1 MGYFLVVL
9 SVVCFGAMALFA
21 KIAYADGVDTGSLL
35 ALRFLIA
42 AILTAGITLAR
53 RASWPHGR
61 ELALHVLM
69 GALYALMAGSY
80 FEALH
85 FATSATVSL
94 ILYVAPVLVAGLA
107 ALLRFDRF
115 GITELVALA
124 TSVSGLF
131 MVLGGALTGSV
142 NGFGLAF
149 LAALFYAFYILVG
162 SRVRAQAD
170 PLACACVILAVSAIV
185 FTATALAH
193 GVHLPRTPGAWS
205 AIGTLAL
212 LCTALAIVALNAGIR
227 RLGPTLSSVI
237 ASVEP
242 VVTVGLGIAFLG
254 EHPSLQT
261 CVGGVLIVAAAVGLS
276 IARLIEQNATA
287 GKTAEPAVS
296 VPPAPA
302 PAKP

>member
-21 KIAYADGVDTGSLL
+21 KIAYADGVDTGTLL

-42 AILTAGITLAR
+42 AVITAGITVSR
-53 RASWPHGR
+53 RASWPRGR
-61 ELALHVLM
+61 ELVLHALM
-69 GALYALMAGSY
+69 GAMYALMAWSY

-131 MVLGGALTGSV
+131 MVLGGSLTGSAS
-142 NGFGLAF
+142 GFGLAF
-149 LAALFYAFYILVG
+149 LAALFYAFYILAG
-162 SRVRAQAD
+162 SRVRAKAD
-170 PLACACVILAVSAIV
+170 PLACACVILVICAIV

-193 GVHLPRTPGAWS
+193 GVHLPRSSGAWS

-242 VVTVGLGIAFLG
+242 VVTVGLGIAFLD
-254 EHPSLQT
+254 ERPTLQT
-261 CVGGVLIVAAAVGLS
+261 CVGGFLIVAAAVGLS
-276 IARLIEQNATA
+276 IARLIEQNAAA
-287 GKTAEPAVS
+287 GKGAASS
-296 VPPAPA
+296 VGTDPSPV
-302 PAKP
+302 KL